1 MQGLWIFGWKNNV
14 IIKYLI
20 NIEEKTQ
27 TIQHIRQH
35 NPIKHYIN
43 TSFYMIWSQISKS
56 TSPRLWSGDY
66 CWWLFWRQFSFTEYE
81 LWQAKTGRVESSQP
95 RLESGNKPSPKAE
108 WSQVFYAKDMR
119 VWWSTNNLFHFRM
132 IRWYH
137 NMTHCSKS
145 KESELLQST
154 WDKWWKI
161 SGVLLHL

>member
-1 MQGLWIFGWKNNV
+1 MYMYCLFSHGDIKTLWSEVNMKNNKVKKIDGRTQNLKPNIKNARIMNFWMKNNV
-14 IIKYLI
+14 IIKYFI

-27 TIQHIRQH
+27 TIQHIWQH

-119 VWWSTNNLFHFRM
+119 V
-132 IRWYH
+132 
-137 NMTHCSKS
+137 
-145 KESELLQST
+145 
-154 WDKWWKI
+154 
-161 SGVLLHL
+161 